1 MSDDIPENKPKPKS
15 PSRRS
20 FLTGFFDAFS
30 DGEKMAKAGGEAGK
44 AYREL
49 KGIAGELHTAGKDVE
64 ETVAGAVEEVHAVL
78 DPPAIAPA
86 LYAAAE
92 RGIDELEQQL
102 APSAAED
109 PPVLG
114 RDSDPAETQAL
125 LHEIVDRLR
134 QIEDAVGIQ
143 PKSPLARDQAE
154 ANRWAKL
161 RERLYVLLAGAGG
174 ALATKSAEALYEGWV
189 QENVWPLLPDWVRHP
204 WEAAVS
210 AQGAQPASPLSPVS
224 PLSPLATPTNEPYPT
239 PAASQPASPVR
250 SPEPGT
256 VGDQMDGISVPEL
269 AHVPSGWFWMGS
281 DKTRD
286 AKADDDEMPQ
296 CWLWLPGYWIGKYPV
311 TNVQYLAFVR
321 ATDHKLPG
329 SWINA
334 QIPSGKTNHP
344 VADVSWRDAKA
355 YCRWLTTVT
364 GLLYRLPTEAEWE
377 KAARGADG
385 RIWPWGDDRPT
396 KEHCNFSWNVKGTTP
411 VGLYPLGTSPYGIM
425 DMSGNVWE
433 WTCSLYKPYPYD
445 AADGREDDNEE
456 TDRRVLRGGSWNS
469 YDSDVRAAYRY
480 GFDPDLWFVN
490 GFRCVCSQWF

>member
-15 PSRRS
+15 PSLRS
-20 FLTGFFDAFS
+20 FLTGLFDAFIN
-30 DGEKMAKAGGEAGK
+30 GEKMAKAGGKAGK

-49 KGIAGELHTAGKDVE
+49 KEIAGELHTAGKDVE
-64 ETVAGAVEEVHAVL
+64 ETVVGAVEEVHAVL

-92 RGIDELEQQL
+92 RGINELEQQL

-143 PKSPLARDQAE
+143 LKSPLARDQAE

-224 PLSPLATPTNEPYPT
+224 PLSPLATPANEPYPT

-256 VGDQMDGISVPEL
+256 VGEQMYGISVPEL
-269 AHVPSGWFWMGS
+269 VHVPSGWFRMGS

-286 AKADDDEMPQ
+286 TMAEDYETPQ
-296 CWLWLPGYWIGKYPV
+296 HWLWLPGYWIGKYPV

-321 ATDHKLPG
+321 ATNHRMPRHWKDD
-329 SWINA
+329 

-344 VADVSWRDAKA
+344 VRHVSWPGAQA

-364 GLLYRLPTEAEWE
+364 GKHYRLPTEAEWE

-385 RIWPWGDDRPT
+385 RIWPWGDVRPT
-396 KEHCNFSWNVKGTTP
+396 EKHCNFSLNFRGTTP
-411 VGLYPLGTSPYGIM
+411 VGMYPLGASPYGIM

-433 WTCSLYKPYPYD
+433 WTSSLHKPYPYD
-445 AADGREDDNEE
+445 AADGREDDNEVAG
-456 TDRRVLRGGSWNS
+456 RRVLRGGSW
-469 YDSDVRAAYRY
+469 DSFDNGVRAAIR
-480 GFDPDLWFVN
+480 GNGSPDLWDGTG
-490 GFRCVCSQWF
+490 GFRCVRSQ